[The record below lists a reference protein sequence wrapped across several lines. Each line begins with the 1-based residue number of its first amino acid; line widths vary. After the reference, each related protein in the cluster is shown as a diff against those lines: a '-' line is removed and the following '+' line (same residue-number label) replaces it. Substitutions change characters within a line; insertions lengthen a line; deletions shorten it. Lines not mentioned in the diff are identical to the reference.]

1 MTNDYDE
8 LEKIREI
15 IEIATKKAILE
26 AEEQTRKETWKY
38 MKELTGLDVSNP
50 NEVQKIHDVFNF
62 SKGLMDKS
70 NKVCD
75 IGLTA
80 ITMALIGMIMTAIGI
95 GLKGMLFK
103 WKIHLLKQFF
113 KEKMACTHQKGL
125 RAFFL

>member
-103 WKIHLLKQFF
+103 
-113 KEKMACTHQKGL
+113 
-125 RAFFL
+125 

>member
-38 MKELTGLDVSNP
+38 MKELTGLDVYNP

-103 WKIHLLKQFF
+103 
-113 KEKMACTHQKGL
+113 
-125 RAFFL
+125 